1 MERVIECPICG
12 NLDSCFEDV
21 QETFSSFMCFNC
33 GFMSHTN
40 YSEENMDDIKHSSR
54 LIKDLATL
62 DDERSIYW
70 YPSVVNMGKLG
81 IIYPDGTPQDWAWK
95 MARVVEVDESEQKN
109 YPIPGK
115 EGEYYTEKLDVDNA
129 LEFGKYEFL
138 SACKA
143 MGIVNDGLK
152 NPPQ

>member
-1 MERVIECPICG
+1 M
-12 NLDSCFEDV
+12 
-21 QETFSSFMCFNC
+21 
-33 GFMSHTN
+33 MSHSN
-40 YSEENMDDIKHSSR
+40 YTLENMDNIKHTTK
-54 LIKDLATL
+54 LIKDLSFEDT
-62 DDERSIYW
+62 ERNIFW

-95 MARVVEVDESEQKN
+95 MARVVEVDEDEKEK

-115 EGEYYTEKLDVDNA
+115 DGEYYTERLDIDNA
-129 LEFGKYEFL
+129 LEFGQYEFL

-143 MGIVNDGLK
+143 MGIVNDGIK